1 MGEFFQKVLITSTL
15 NPREFQ
21 ETPKKPRGCDLIF
34 SKVFLWQNR
43 SKPIWKAKFGTNKI
57 LKKKKS
63 KTKGKTEG
71 TTAYEWTTYPS
82 LSGTLLILTLEV
94 PSVLSKLGW
103 LITLRHT

>member
-57 LKKKKS
+57 LKKKK
-63 KTKGKTEG
+63 KAKLKAKLKDLLHMNGQLIPVCLG
-71 TTAYEWTTYPS
+71 
-82 LSGTLLILTLEV
+82 LS
-94 PSVLSKLGW
+94 
-103 LITLRHT
+103 